1 MTLKEIQR
9 LNVGSLN
16 LRASYSVVLVK
27 DNKLCCRTFKN
38 NDACFSSSWA
48 YIKNSN
54 SPKEYDK
61 VRIRI
66 SACTDANINILCEQN
81 NLVCLKEVQVIEWLD
96 HLCEIFSKY
105 SLTYKIIPAT
115 IYTGYEYHTGDAL
128 KGIHIVVKAQ
138 NIPGFYI
145 KWIMSYVRLIYESS
159 TSLVLRET
167 FTLRNLIPE
176 LKYLPLLSAFM
187 FVNTTGRD
195 THAFTAMVT
204 RTAMQ
209 PKTCIFTPRTLKS
222 IQKVVNAHNFPDPYV
237 YIDKWHEGVFL
248 PRRVSYEF
256 VEKLGFKEI
265 ANKIWYT
272 ISHPDAPKTNKLAHF
287 RFDEPT
293 YVREYVFQD
302 KIPEPIVDL
311 YKAMYKEIRPYIN

>member
-9 LNVGSLN
+9 LNVGLLN

-27 DNKLCCRTFKN
+27 DNKLCRRTFKN

-105 SLTYKIIPAT
+105 SLTYKIISAT

-204 RTAMQ
+204 RTATQ
-209 PKTCIFTPRTLKS
+209 LETRVYTPRTLES

-248 PRRVSYEF
+248 PRSVSYEF

>member
-9 LNVGSLN
+9 LNVGLLN
-16 LRASYSVVLVK
+16 LRTSYSVVLVK

-66 SACTDANINILCEQN
+66 SACTDANINILCEQD

-115 IYTGYEYHTGDAL
+115 IYTGNEYHTGDAL

-138 NIPGFYI
+138 NIPGFYV
-145 KWIMSYVRLIYESS
+145 KWIMSYVRLIYEGS

-237 YIDKWHEGVFL
+237 YIDKWHEEVFL
-248 PRRVSYEF
+248 PRRVPYEF
-256 VEKLGFKEI
+256 AEELDFKGI

-272 ISHPDAPKTNKLAHF
+272 VSHPDTPKMNGLAHF
-287 RFDEPT
+287 RFTMTT
-293 YVREYVFQD
+293 YVKECVLQD

-311 YKAMYKEIRPYIN
+311 YKAMYKEICPYIN